1 MQTYQIPGRSA
12 GPAARDLSVLGL
24 GCSRVGSFSNTTAP
38 AVVRRT
44 LEAALAAGVTVFDTA
59 DIYGQGDSEREIGRL
74 LKGRRDRGFV
84 VTKAGK
90 RFSAKMRA
98 LAPFKPVLRPLLAA
112 RGGSAGVAARRD
124 DNMAEDFSPAH
135 LVRAVDR
142 SLARLRFER
151 LDGLLLHSPPA
162 AALADPAV
170 GEALQGL
177 VREGKVERFG
187 VSCDDRA
194 ALDAALRLPG
204 ASLLQL
210 PLDLLDE
217 AAAAGLDLRGR
228 GMTVFAREV
237 IRLRPDLL
245 PPQAVAAA
253 VARPDVDVALAGAST
268 PAHFLE
274 LAAACGRALASQGC
288 DDKGFA
294 IGRPHRT

>member
-1 MQTYQIPGRSA
+1 MQTYQIPGRPA
-12 GPAARDLSVLGL
+12 GPPARDLSVLGL

-38 AVVRRT
+38 SVVRRT

-74 LKGRRDRGFV
+74 LKGRRERGFV

-112 RGGSAGVAARRD
+112 RGGGSAGVAARRD
-124 DNMAEDFSPAH
+124 DNMAEDFGPAH

-162 AALADPAV
+162 AALSDPAV
-170 GEALQGL
+170 GEALLGL
-177 VREGKVERFG
+177 VRAGKVERFG

-210 PLDLLDE
+210 SLDLLDE

-237 IRLRPDLL
+237 IRLRPDLA
-245 PPQAVAAA
+245 PSQAVAAA
-253 VARPDVDVALAGAST
+253 VARTDVDVALAGAST
-268 PAHFLE
+268 PAHLLE
-274 LAAACGRALASQGC
+274 LAAACG
-288 DDKGFA
+288 
-294 IGRPHRT
+294 